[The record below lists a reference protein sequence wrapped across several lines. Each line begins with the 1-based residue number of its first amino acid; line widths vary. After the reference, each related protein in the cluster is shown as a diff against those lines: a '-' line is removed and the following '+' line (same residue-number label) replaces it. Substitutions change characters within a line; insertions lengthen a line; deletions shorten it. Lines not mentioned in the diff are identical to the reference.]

1 MVLDVDDDTALS
13 QWTRGGSDRAAA
25 TPSRTADAN
34 LWGNPD
40 QWLGVAAPDDD
51 DGDDDIP
58 DTDVWVDHGDPVAAT
73 EGRA

>member
-1 MVLDVDDDTALS
+1 M
-13 QWTRGGSDRAAA
+13 
-25 TPSRTADAN
+25 ADPN

-40 QWLGVAAPDDD
+40 QWLGVAAPDDDDGDDD

>member
-34 LWGNPD
+34 LWGDPD
-40 QWLGVAAPDDD
+40 LWLGVADPDDD
-51 DGDDDIP
+51 DGDDMP
-58 DTDVWVDHGDPVAAT
+58 DTDVWVDHGDPVASA
-73 EGRA
+73 EERA

>member
-1 MVLDVDDDTALS
+1 M
-13 QWTRGGSDRAAA
+13 
-25 TPSRTADAN
+25 ADPN

-51 DGDDDIP
+51 DGDDDDGDDDIP
-58 DTDVWVDHGDPVAAT
+58 DTDVWVDHGDPVASA

>member
-40 QWLGVAAPDDD
+40 QWLGVADPDDD
-51 DGDDDIP
+51 ADDDLP
-58 DTDVWVDHGDPVAAT
+58 DTDVYAPDLGDPVAVG